1 MSHADRV
8 LEYLKKGNSI
18 TQKEASELWGC
29 ERLGARICEL
39 RSRIDLKEQG
49 YEIVT
54 AMVESVNRYGERV
67 RFGRYWLRRKGTAA

>member
-39 RSRIDLKEQG
+39 RSRVDLKEQG
-49 YEIVT
+49 LEIVT
-54 AMVESVNRYGERV
+54 EMDEMTNRYGERV
-67 RFGRYWLRRKGTAA
+67 RYGRYWLRRKGTAA